1 MQREAARTASAG
13 RLHSLCTRLAT
24 IFKSRLAI
32 SVQVRCSTFFCAS
45 FPISAVPREHPARPS
60 QTSVTAVFLV
70 ALIQA
75 SDLGLP
81 QHLQQLPC
89 PPAST
94 PDRSIRCFTP
104 GLCRW
109 PCRAL
114 SEIDTAPSKLLLRP
128 SRTRMPQTLRASDII
143 GIRMTLYMR
152 TLLCASL
159 KCSC

>member
-1 MQREAARTASAG
+1 VQRRATTYRAMQREAARTPSAG

-24 IFKSRLAI
+24 IFESRLAI
-32 SVQVRCSTFFCAS
+32 SVQVHCSIFFCAS

-81 QHLQQLPC
+81 QHLQQSIPC

-94 PDRSIRCFTP
+94 PDRSIRCPASFD
-104 GLCRW
+104 
-109 PCRAL
+109 RAIFFGARSVL
-114 SEIDTAPSKLLLRP
+114 AYRLVRVC
-128 SRTRMPQTLRASDII
+128 
-143 GIRMTLYMR
+143 
-152 TLLCASL
+152 LCASL
-159 KCSC
+159 RVSF